1 MELKTIEIRNFR
13 SIKDEKI
20 QFKHN
25 CLIMLGKNEAGKS
38 NVLKAIAAVFGEYI
52 VADKDKRKK
61 IDNEKIDPNQYY
73 SRGIISFSQEDIN
86 KIEEQFRGK
95 FNGIE
100 NIIFNSGI
108 NLNDFI
114 KKVYKDL
121 IIEIKIGNDSKP
133 NFSYLEYK
141 ESDIELRQ
149 KVFMSYGNIELEG
162 IAEFNLEEEF
172 FIILKEY
179 YLQNPIKCHY
189 WQYND
194 SLLLPSLVD
203 INDFIKNPSSFK
215 ALENIFQLCE
225 REDINKEFANAKSE
239 DGDYANLLDQ
249 VSKKVTKTFQKIW
262 KDFNETSIQLL
273 PDGNQILIKISDKAK
288 YNCEDRSDGFK
299 KFISILLMLSTQSR
313 VNKISE
319 NDLILIDEPDQS
331 LYPTSAKFLRDELLM
346 ISKKSKV
353 IYSTH
358 SQYMIDVNNLD
369 RHIVVEKLND
379 ITKLNNE
386 NSKSPYVTDEILKRA
401 IGSSIF
407 ECLKPIN
414 IIFEGYLDKKL
425 FDKYCEFYKKED
437 IFKKFGK
444 IYSGG
449 ISGFGSIV
457 SILDGASKKFII
469 VADSDRASNDKK
481 IDFQNLYPD
490 YKNSW
495 FSYAD
500 VDDKIS
506 TMEDF
511 LTTDFIESK
520 IKKYNDEYIYDTKKN
535 AITNIENATQDKE
548 IKQRIKNDLMDNL
561 KKINIKD
568 SYSIYID
575 ELKNKLDI

>member
-149 KVFMSYGNIELEG
+149 KVFISDGNIALEG

-194 SLLLPSLVD
+194 SLLLPISVD

-225 REDINKEFANAKSE
+225 REDIN
-239 DGDYANLLDQ
+239 
-249 VSKKVTKTFQKIW
+249 
-262 KDFNETSIQLL
+262 
-273 PDGNQILIKISDKAK
+273 
-288 YNCEDRSDGFK
+288 R
-299 KFISILLMLSTQSR
+299 
-313 VNKISE
+313 
-319 NDLILIDEPDQS
+319 
-331 LYPTSAKFLRDELLM
+331 
-346 ISKKSKV
+346 
-353 IYSTH
+353 
-358 SQYMIDVNNLD
+358 
-369 RHIVVEKLND
+369 
-379 ITKLNNE
+379 
-386 NSKSPYVTDEILKRA
+386 
-401 IGSSIF
+401 
-407 ECLKPIN
+407 
-414 IIFEGYLDKKL
+414 
-425 FDKYCEFYKKED
+425 
-437 IFKKFGK
+437 
-444 IYSGG
+444 
-449 ISGFGSIV
+449 
-457 SILDGASKKFII
+457 
-469 VADSDRASNDKK
+469 
-481 IDFQNLYPD
+481 
-490 YKNSW
+490 
-495 FSYAD
+495 
-500 VDDKIS
+500 
-506 TMEDF
+506 
-511 LTTDFIESK
+511 
-520 IKKYNDEYIYDTKKN
+520 
-535 AITNIENATQDKE
+535 
-548 IKQRIKNDLMDNL
+548 
-561 KKINIKD
+561 
-568 SYSIYID
+568 
-575 ELKNKLDI
+575 